1 VVSGFALFGLVLGVT
16 AFLAWINERWFKL
29 PTAIGVMAGALV
41 LSLSLFG
48 LEAVGI
54 LDDAWAM
61 NIIEQFD
68 FGDVLMKGMLSFL
81 LFAGALH
88 VDLGDLLH
96 RKWSIGIL
104 ATLGV
109 VFSTFLVG
117 TLFWLLA
124 RAFGFE
130 LPWIWALAFGALIS
144 PTDPVA
150 VLGVMKGAKAPAS
163 LSSMVA
169 GESLFNDGV
178 GVVVFTV
185 IAGLVVGDGHL
196 DTRHVGELFIV
207 EALGG
212 IVFGLVLGWIAYRML
227 KTIDRHPVEILI
239 TLALVGGGYALAGK
253 LHTSGP
259 IAMVAAGLFMGNHGR
274 FFGMSE
280 GTRDALDDFWE
291 VVDEILNAILFVMI
305 GLELLVLAFSGKR
318 VLLGL
323 ATIPLVL
330 SVRFVSVGIPIT
342 MLRKVRDYVPHTVK
356 LMTWCGVRGGISIAL
371 ALALPASPYRELV
384 LSVTYSVVVFSV
396 LVQGL
401 TVGKAVRRALGQASV
416 VSKTGTI

>member
-1 VVSGFALFGLVLGVT
+1 VVSGFALIGLVLGVT
-16 AFLAWINERWFKL
+16 AVLAWINERWFKL
-29 PTAIGVMAGALV
+29 PTAIGVMAGALL

-48 LEAVGI
+48 LEAVG
-54 LDDAWAM
+54 LLGEVWANSM
-61 NIIEQFD
+61 VEQLD

-88 VDLGDLLH
+88 VDLGNLRE

-104 ATLGV
+104 ATFGV
-109 VFSTFLVG
+109 VLSTFLVG

-124 RAFGFE
+124 GAFGFE

-150 VLGVMKGAKAPAS
+150 VLGVMKGANAPQS

-185 IAGLVVGDGHL
+185 IAGLLTGGHL
-196 DTRHVGELFIV
+196 DAAHVGELFAV

-212 IVFGLVLGWIAYRML
+212 VVFGLVLGWIAYRML
-227 KTIDRHPVEILI
+227 KTIDNHSVEILI
-239 TLALVGGGYALAGK
+239 TLALVGGGYALAAK

-259 IAMVAAGLFMGNHGR
+259 IAMVVAGLFMGNHGR
-274 FFGMSE
+274 FFGMSDD
-280 GTRDALDDFWE
+280 TRNALDGFWE
-291 VVDEILNAILFVMI
+291 VVDEILNAILFVLI
-305 GLELLVLAFSGKR
+305 GLELLVLAFSGQR
-318 VLLGL
+318 VLLGV

-330 SVRFVSVGIPIT
+330 VVRFVSVGIPIT
-342 MLRKVRDYVPHTVK
+342 ALRRVREYLPHTVK

-401 TVGKAVRRALGQASV
+401 TVGTAVRSALR
-416 VSKTGTI
+416 

>member
-16 AFLAWINERWFKL
+16 AVLAWINERWLKL

-48 LEAVGI
+48 LEAAGVLG
-54 LDDAWAM
+54 DAWAAH
-61 NIIEQFD
+61 IIEQVD
-68 FGDVLMKGMLSFL
+68 LGDVLMKGMLSFL

-88 VDLGDLLH
+88 VDLGDLLN

-104 ATLGV
+104 ATFGV
-109 VFSTFLVG
+109 VLSTFLVG

-124 RAFGFE
+124 KAFGFE

-150 VLGVMKGAKAPAS
+150 VLGVMKGAKAPPS

-185 IAGLVVGDGHL
+185 IAGLLLGGGHL
-196 DTRHVGELFIV
+196 DVAHVGELFAV

-212 IVFGLVLGWIAYRML
+212 MVLGLALGWIAYRML
-227 KTIDRHPVEILI
+227 KTIDKHPVEILI
-239 TLALVGGGYALAGK
+239 TLALVGGGYALAGM

-274 FFGMSE
+274 FFGMSDD
-280 GTRDALDDFWE
+280 TREALDGFWE
-291 VVDEILNAILFVMI
+291 VVDEILNSILFVLI
-305 GLELLVLAFSGKR
+305 GLELLVLTFNGQR
-318 VLLGL
+318 LLLGL

-330 SVRFVSVGIPIT
+330 VVRFVSVGVPIT
-342 MLRKVRDYVPHTVK
+342 MLRKVREYVPHTVK

-371 ALALPASPYRELV
+371 ALALPASPYRDVV
-384 LSVTYSVVVFSV
+384 LSVTYTVVVFSV

-401 TVGKAVRRALGQASV
+401 TVGTAVRRALG
-416 VSKTGTI
+416 

>member
-1 VVSGFALFGLVLGVT
+1 VVSGFALIGLVLGVT
-16 AFLAWINERWFKL
+16 AVLAWINERWFKL
-29 PTAIGVMAGALV
+29 PTAIGVMAGALL

-48 LEAVGI
+48 LEAAGLLGEV
-54 LDDAWAM
+54 WANSM
-61 NIIEQFD
+61 VEQLD

-88 VDLGDLLH
+88 VDLGDLRE

-104 ATLGV
+104 ATFGV
-109 VFSTFLVG
+109 VLSTFLVG

-124 RAFGFE
+124 GAFGFE

-144 PTDPVA
+144 PTDPIA
-150 VLGVMKGAKAPAS
+150 VLGVMKGANAPQS

-178 GVVVFTV
+178 GVVVFTI
-185 IAGLVVGDGHL
+185 IAGLLTGGHL
-196 DTRHVGELFIV
+196 DAAHVGELFAV

-212 IVFGLVLGWIAYRML
+212 VVFGLVLGWIAYRML
-227 KTIDRHPVEILI
+227 KTIDNHSVEILI
-239 TLALVGGGYALAGK
+239 TLALVGGGYALAAR

-259 IAMVAAGLFMGNHGR
+259 IAMVVAGLFMGNHGR
-274 FFGMSE
+274 FFGMSDD
-280 GTRDALDDFWE
+280 TRNALDGFWE
-291 VVDEILNAILFVMI
+291 VVDEILNAILFVLI
-305 GLELLVLAFSGKR
+305 GLELLVLAFSGQR
-318 VLLGL
+318 VLLGV

-330 SVRFVSVGIPIT
+330 VVRFVSVGIPIT
-342 MLRKVRDYVPHTVK
+342 ALRRVREYLPHTVK

-401 TVGKAVRRALGQASV
+401 TVGTAVRSALR
-416 VSKTGTI
+416 

>member
-1 VVSGFALFGLVLGVT
+1 MVSGFALIGLVLGVT
-16 AFLAWINERWFKL
+16 AVLAWINERWLKL

-48 LEAVGI
+48 LEAAGV
-54 LDDAWAM
+54 LSETWADR
-61 NIIEQFD
+61 IIEQVD
-68 FGDVLMKGMLSFL
+68 FGDVLMNGMLSFL
-81 LFAGALH
+81 LFAGAMH
-88 VDLGDLLH
+88 VDLGDLRD

-104 ATLGV
+104 ATVGV

-124 RAFGFE
+124 GAVGFE

-150 VLGVMKGAKAPAS
+150 VLGVMKGANAPQG

-185 IAGLVVGDGHL
+185 IAGLLTGAGHL
-196 DTRHVGELFIV
+196 DAAHIGELFAI

-227 KTIDRHPVEILI
+227 KTIDNHPVEILI
-239 TLALVGGGYALAGK
+239 TVALVGGGYALASA

-259 IAMVAAGLFMGNHGR
+259 IAMVVAGLFMGNHGR
-274 FFGMSE
+274 FFGMSDD
-280 GTRDALDDFWE
+280 TREALDGFWE

-305 GLELLVLAFSGKR
+305 GLELLVLAFSGQR
-318 VLLGL
+318 LLLGL

-330 SVRFVSVGIPIT
+330 AVRFVSVGVPIT
-342 MLRKVRDYVPHTVK
+342 ALRRVREYVPHTVK

-371 ALALPASPYRELV
+371 ALALPASPYRDVV
-384 LSVTYSVVVFSV
+384 LSVTYAVVVFSV

-401 TVGKAVRRALGQASV
+401 TVGQAVRRALG
-416 VSKTGTI
+416 

>member
-1 VVSGFALFGLVLGVT
+1 VNGFALIGLVLGVT
-16 AFLAWINERWFKL
+16 AVLAWINERWLRL

-41 LSLSLFG
+41 LSFSLFG
-48 LEAVGI
+48 LEAAGI
-54 LDDAWAM
+54 LPDTWA
-61 NIIEQFD
+61 NRLVEQVD
-68 FGDVLMKGMLSFL
+68 LGDVLMKGMLSFL
-81 LFAGALH
+81 LFAGAMH
-88 VDLGDLLH
+88 VDLGDLRD

-104 ATLGV
+104 ATVGV
-109 VFSTFLVG
+109 VTSTFLVG

-124 RAFGFE
+124 GLFGFE

-150 VLGVMKGAKAPAS
+150 VLGVMKGAKAPPS

-185 IAGLVVGDGHL
+185 IAGLLAGGHL
-196 DTRHVGELFIV
+196 DAAHVGELFVV

-212 IVFGLVLGWIAYRML
+212 VVFGLVLGWIAYRML
-227 KTIDRHPVEILI
+227 KTIDNHAVEILI
-239 TLALVGGGYALAGK
+239 TLALVAGGYALAAA

-259 IAMVAAGLFMGNHGR
+259 IAMVVAGLFMGNHGR
-274 FFGMSE
+274 FFGMSDD
-280 GTRDALDDFWE
+280 TREALDDFWE
-291 VVDEILNAILFVMI
+291 VVDETLNAILFVMI
-305 GLELLVLAFSGKR
+305 GLELLVLAFSGQR
-318 VLLGL
+318 LLLGL

-330 SVRFVSVGIPIT
+330 VVRLVAVGIPIT
-342 MLRKVRDYVPHTVK
+342 ALRRIRTYVPHTVK

-371 ALALPASPYRELV
+371 ALALPASPYREII

-396 LVQGL
+396 LIQGL
-401 TVGKAVRRALGQASV
+401 TVGAAVRSALGNAPHE
-416 VSKTGTI
+416 

>member
-1 VVSGFALFGLVLGVT
+1 MVSGFALIGLVLGVT
-16 AFLAWINERWFKL
+16 AVLAWINERWFKL
-29 PTAIGVMAGALV
+29 PTAIGVMAGALL

-48 LEAVGI
+48 LEAVG
-54 LDDAWAM
+54 LLGEVWANSM
-61 NIIEQFD
+61 VEQLD

-88 VDLGDLLH
+88 VDLGNLRE

-104 ATLGV
+104 ATFGV
-109 VFSTFLVG
+109 VLSTFLVG

-124 RAFGFE
+124 GAFGFE

-150 VLGVMKGAKAPAS
+150 VLGVMKGANAPQS

-185 IAGLVVGDGHL
+185 IAGLLTGGHL
-196 DTRHVGELFIV
+196 DAAHVGELFAV

-212 IVFGLVLGWIAYRML
+212 VVFGLVLGWIAYRML
-227 KTIDRHPVEILI
+227 KTIDNHSVEILI
-239 TLALVGGGYALAGK
+239 TLALVGGGYALAAK

-259 IAMVAAGLFMGNHGR
+259 IAMVVAGLFMGNHGR
-274 FFGMSE
+274 FFGMSDD
-280 GTRDALDDFWE
+280 TRNALDGFWE
-291 VVDEILNAILFVMI
+291 VVDEILNAILFVLI
-305 GLELLVLAFSGKR
+305 GLELLVLAFSGQR
-318 VLLGL
+318 VLLGV

-330 SVRFVSVGIPIT
+330 VVRFVSVGIPIT
-342 MLRKVRDYVPHTVK
+342 ALRRVREYLPHTVK

-401 TVGKAVRRALGQASV
+401 TVGTAVRSALR
-416 VSKTGTI
+416 

>member
-1 VVSGFALFGLVLGVT
+1 MSGFTLIGLVLGVT
-16 AFLAWINERWFKL
+16 AVLAWINERWLKL
-29 PTAIGVMAGALV
+29 PTAIGVMVGALA
-41 LSLSLFG
+41 LSFSLFG
-48 LEAVGI
+48 LEAAGV
-54 LDDAWAM
+54 LDDAWA
-61 NIIEQFD
+61 NRLVEQAD
-68 FGDVLMKGMLSFL
+68 FGDVLMKGLLSFL
-81 LFAGALH
+81 LFAGAMH
-88 VDLGDLLH
+88 VDLGDLRN

-104 ATLGV
+104 ATVGV

-124 RAFGFE
+124 AALGFE

-150 VLGVMKGAKAPAS
+150 VLGVMKGANAPQS

-185 IAGLVVGDGHL
+185 IAGVLGGGHL
-196 DTRHVGELFIV
+196 DAAHVGELFAV

-212 IVFGLVLGWIAYRML
+212 VVFGLLLGWIAYRML
-227 KTIDRHPVEILI
+227 RTIDNHPVEILI
-239 TLALVGGGYALAGK
+239 TLALVGGGYGLAGE

-259 IAMVAAGLFMGNHGR
+259 IAMVVAGLFMGNHGR
-274 FFGMSE
+274 FFGMSDD
-280 GTRDALDDFWE
+280 TREALDGFWE
-291 VVDEILNAILFVMI
+291 VIDEILNAILFVMI
-305 GLELLVLAFSGKR
+305 GLELLALTFSGR
-318 VLLGL
+318 RLVLGV

-330 SVRFVSVGIPIT
+330 VVRFISVGAPIT
-342 MLRKVRDYVPHTVK
+342 MLRRVREYVPHTVK

-371 ALALPASPYRELV
+371 ALALPASPHRDV
-384 LSVTYSVVVFSV
+384 ILSVTYAVVVFSV

-401 TVGKAVRRALGQASV
+401 TVSTAVRRALPDQPLKQSRNRPA
-416 VSKTGTI
+416 

>member
-1 VVSGFALFGLVLGVT
+1 MNGFALFGLVLGVT
-16 AFLAWINERWFKL
+16 ALLAWINERWLKL

-48 LEAVGI
+48 LEAAGVLG
-54 LDDAWAM
+54 DAWAGR
-61 NIIEQFD
+61 IIEQVD

-88 VDLGDLLH
+88 VDLGDLLN
-96 RKWSIGIL
+96 RKWSIGVL
-104 ATLGV
+104 ATVGV
-109 VFSTFLVG
+109 VLSTFLVG
-117 TLFWLLA
+117 TLFWLMVG
-124 RAFGFE
+124 AFGFE

-150 VLGVMKGAKAPAS
+150 VLGVMKGARAPQS

-178 GVVVFTV
+178 GVVVFTI
-185 IAGLVVGDGHL
+185 IAGLLTGNGHL
-196 DTRHVGELFIV
+196 DAAHVGELFAV

-212 IVFGLVLGWIAYRML
+212 VVFGLFIGWIAYRML
-227 KTIDRHPVEILI
+227 KTIDKHSVEILI
-239 TLALVGGGYALAGK
+239 TLGLVGGGYALAGL

-259 IAMVAAGLFMGNHGR
+259 IAMVVAGLFMGNHGR
-274 FFGMSE
+274 FFGMSDD
-280 GTRDALDDFWE
+280 TREALDGFWE
-291 VVDEILNAILFVMI
+291 VVDEILNAVLFVMI
-305 GLELLVLAFSGKR
+305 GLELLVLVFNGQR
-318 VLLGL
+318 LLLGL

-330 SVRFVSVGIPIT
+330 VVRFVSVGVPIAI
-342 MLRKVRDYVPHTVK
+342 LRKFREYLPHTVK

-371 ALALPASPYRELV
+371 ALALPASPHRDVV
-384 LSVTYSVVVFSV
+384 LSVTYAVVVFSV

-401 TVGKAVRRALGQASV
+401 TVGKAVRSALG
-416 VSKTGTI
+416 

>member
-16 AFLAWINERWFKL
+16 AVLAWINERWLKL

-48 LEAVGI
+48 LEAAGVLG
-54 LDDAWAM
+54 DAWAAR
-61 NIIEQFD
+61 IIEQVD
-68 FGDVLMKGMLSFL
+68 LGDVLMKGMLSFL

-88 VDLGDLLH
+88 VDLGDLLN

-104 ATLGV
+104 ATFGV
-109 VFSTFLVG
+109 VLSTFLVG

-124 RAFGFE
+124 KAFGFE

-150 VLGVMKGAKAPAS
+150 VLGVMKGAKAPPS

-185 IAGLVVGDGHL
+185 IAGLLLGGGHL
-196 DTRHVGELFIV
+196 DVAHVGELFAV

-212 IVFGLVLGWIAYRML
+212 MVLGLALGWIAYRML
-227 KTIDRHPVEILI
+227 KTIDKHPVEILI
-239 TLALVGGGYALAGK
+239 TLALVGGGYALAGM

-274 FFGMSE
+274 FFGMSDD
-280 GTRDALDDFWE
+280 TREALDGFWE
-291 VVDEILNAILFVMI
+291 VVDEILNSILFVMI
-305 GLELLVLAFSGKR
+305 GLELLVLTFNGQR
-318 VLLGL
+318 LLLGL

-330 SVRFVSVGIPIT
+330 VVRFVSVGVPIT
-342 MLRKVRDYVPHTVK
+342 MLRKVREYVPHTVK

-371 ALALPASPYRELV
+371 ALALPASPYREVV
-384 LSVTYSVVVFSV
+384 LSVTYTVVVFSV

-401 TVGKAVRRALGQASV
+401 TVGTAVRRALG
-416 VSKTGTI
+416 

>member
-1 VVSGFALFGLVLGVT
+1 MVSGFALIGLVLGVT
-16 AFLAWINERWFKL
+16 AVLAWINERWFKL
-29 PTAIGVMAGALV
+29 PSAIGVMAGALL

-48 LEAVGI
+48 AEALGV
-54 LDDAWAM
+54 LDAVWADRL
-61 NIIEQFD
+61 IDQLD

-88 VDLGDLLH
+88 VDLGDLKN

-104 ATLGV
+104 ATVGV
-109 VFSTFLVG
+109 VLSTFLIG

-124 RAFGFE
+124 GAFGFE
-130 LPWIWALAFGALIS
+130 LPFIWALAFGALIS

-150 VLGVMKGAKAPAS
+150 VLSVMKGAKAPPS

-185 IAGLVVGDGHL
+185 IAGLVGGDGHF
-196 DTRHVGELFIV
+196 DPQHIGELFLV

-227 KTIDRHPVEILI
+227 KTIDNHPVEILI

-253 LHTSGP
+253 LHISGP

-274 FFGMSE
+274 FFGMSDD
-280 GTRDALDDFWE
+280 TRDALDDFWE

-330 SVRFVSVGIPIT
+330 VVRFVAVGIPIT
-342 MLRKVRDYVPHTVK
+342 LLRRVREYLPHTVK

-371 ALALPASPYRELV
+371 ALALPASPYRELI
-384 LSVTYSVVVFSV
+384 LSVTYAVVVFSV
-396 LVQGL
+396 LVQGM
-401 TVGKAVRRALGQASV
+401 TVGRAVRRALGGSLR
-416 VSKTGTI
+416 

>member
-1 VVSGFALFGLVLGVT
+1 MSGFALIGLVLGVT
-16 AFLAWINERWFKL
+16 AVLAWINERWLKM
-29 PTAIGVMAGALV
+29 PTAIGVMTGALV
-41 LSLSLFG
+41 LSFSLFG
-48 LEAVGI
+48 LEAAGV
-54 LDDAWAM
+54 LDDAWM
-61 NIIEQFD
+61 NRLIEQVD

-88 VDLGDLLH
+88 VDLGDLRN

-104 ATLGV
+104 ATVGV

-124 RAFGFE
+124 GAFGFE

-150 VLGVMKGAKAPAS
+150 VLGVMKGAKAPKD

-185 IAGLVVGDGHL
+185 IAGLLVGDHL
-196 DTRHVGELFIV
+196 DAAHIGELFAV

-212 IVFGLVLGWIAYRML
+212 VVVGLILGWLAYRML
-227 KTIDRHPVEILI
+227 KTIDNHAVEILI
-239 TLALVGGGYALAGK
+239 TVALVGGGYALA
-253 LHTSGP
+253 LAIHTSGP
-259 IAMVAAGLFMGNHGR
+259 IAMVVAGLFMGNHGR
-274 FFGMSE
+274 FFGMSDD
-280 GTRDALDDFWE
+280 TREALDGFWE
-291 VVDEILNAILFVMI
+291 VIDEILNAILFVMI
-305 GLELLVLAFSGKR
+305 GVELLVLAFSGR
-318 VLLGL
+318 RLLLGL

-330 SVRFVSVGIPIT
+330 LVRFIAVGIPISA
-342 MLRKVRDYVPHTVK
+342 LRSIRDYVPHTVK

-371 ALALPASPYRELV
+371 ALALPASPHRDVV
-384 LSVTYSVVVFSV
+384 LSVTYAVVVFSV

-401 TVGKAVRRALGQASV
+401 TVATAVRRALAG
-416 VSKTGTI
+416 